1 MPTLNRI
8 TIPMKING
16 DFSKNSSRTRI
27 VMDEETK
34 GADEKS
40 ADSKI

>member
-16 DFSKNSSRTRI
+16 DFLITPSRTRI

-34 GADEKS
+34 RADEKS